1 MEKIKIS
8 RQDLILGLLERDGD
22 FCMYPGCSKELD
34 FDAVGPRE
42 VTIDH
47 HYPQSWCIAQGWST
61 EEIWALDNLR
71 LMCKACNAK
80 KSDLVPNEDGT
91 LPVKP
96 QSATALRRN
105 RGPRP
110 EVCQTCESG
119 RALGPDDECHVCGSG
134 PMPYSFPRWAKLL
147 PNECSHSGIWWC
159 WCCASGIVEREPA
172 FVDAFGAED
181 ELSA

>member
-1 MEKIKIS
+1 MTKIKVS
-8 RQDLILGLLERDGD
+8 RADLIAGCLERDGYV
-22 FCMYPGCSKELD
+22 CMHPDCGKVLD

-47 HYPQSWCIAQGWST
+47 HYPQSWCMAQGWTT
-61 EEIWALDNLR
+61 EEIWDLSNLR

-91 LPVKP
+91 LPSKQASRAV
-96 QSATALRRN
+96 LRRN

-110 EVCQTCESG
+110 QVCQSCESG
-119 RALGPDDECHVCGSG
+119 RALQPDEECATCGSG
-134 PMPYSFPRWAKLL
+134 PMPYTFPRWAKLK
-147 PNECSHSGIWWC
+147 PNECEHSGIWWC
-159 WCCASGIVEREPA
+159 WCCASGIIERQPA
-172 FVDAFGAED
+172 FVQAFGAED